1 MHPPAGGARGPS
13 GEAAGYRRSMSPDPY
28 RITSAADLAGR
39 YPAPAA
45 RTRTKIRD
53 RLEPGTAGLLSA
65 STFVLLATADEE
77 GRCDVSPRGGP
88 AGFVKVLDDRRVA
101 VPDLNGNHLLD
112 SLRNLIGNPH
122 AALLVVVPGQDET
135 LRIEGAAHVTTDPDV
150 LDLFSG
156 EVRRPATAI
165 VIDIATVYTHCAK
178 AVRRGGVW
186 RPATWQTFERSPFL
200 TARHQ
205 QLRGDVLTDESLD
218 EYLATSGCKIEADLD
233 ADAPG

>member
-1 MHPPAGGARGPS
+1 
-13 GEAAGYRRSMSPDPY
+13 MSPDPY
-28 RITSAADLAGR
+28 RITSVADLAAR
-39 YPAPAA
+39 YPEPAA

-53 RLEPGTAGLLSA
+53 RLDPGTAGLLST
-65 STFVLLATADEE
+65 STFVLLATADAD

-101 VPDLNGNHLLD
+101 LPDLNGNHLLD
-112 SLRNLIGNPH
+112 SLRNLMSNPH

-135 LRIEGAAHVTTDPDV
+135 LRLEGPAHVTTDPDV
-150 LDLFSG
+150 LGLFSG
-156 EVRRPATAI
+156 EVRRPATAV

-178 AVRRGGVW
+178 AFRRGRVW
-186 RPATWQTFERSPFL
+186 QPDAWQAFERSPFL

-205 QLRGDVLTDESLD
+205 QLQGDGLTDESLD
-218 EYLATSGCKIEADLD
+218 EYVVTSGCKIEADLE